1 MERRKLFYIMGIDWS
16 WIYQRPQIFAEKL
29 ARDFQVTVLFP
40 RSVLKWR
47 DNLPTIPNIEFRILW
62 TFPYQEK
69 NTLIG
74 KIARWIN
81 KKLFRDIA
89 DFSYVYV
96 GYPLYARYLPE
107 NYRGNVIYDC
117 MDDYA
122 ALYPD
127 PKRADRIIQ
136 WENKLINYS
145 DLIVASSK
153 RLLEKVNSIAGE
165 SKGILIR
172 NGVKITDI
180 YKLKLAQQK
189 EKYRICYIGTIAE
202 WFDYELLT
210 ESLSRVD
217 NIKYHL
223 IGPASTKVFQDGIV
237 YEGVVQHE
245 KLGDAIREYDCLMM
259 PFRVNE
265 IVLSVDP
272 VKLYEYIAFGKCI
285 ISVYYPEV
293 KRFQDFVYFYKTH
306 EEYIELLE
314 TLKDQGFPPKYTKNQ
329 QKEFLTNNTWDKRY
343 ETLKREIE
351 NLENKDEN

>member
-1 MERRKLFYIMGIDWS
+1 MERGKLFYIMGIDWS

-29 ARDFQVTVLFP
+29 ANDYQVTVLFP

-47 DNLPTIPNIEFRILW
+47 DNSPTIPNIEFRILW
-62 TFPYQEK
+62 TLPYQEK
-69 NTLIG
+69 NIVIG

-81 KKLFRDIA
+81 RKLFRDIA

-96 GYPLYARYLPE
+96 GYPLYARYVPE
-107 NYRGNVIYDC
+107 DYRGKVIYDC
-117 MDDYA
+117 MDDHA

-127 PKRADRIIQ
+127 PQRVDRIIQ
-136 WENKLINYS
+136 WENKLIHHS
-145 DLIVASSK
+145 DLIVASSN

-172 NGVKITDI
+172 NGVKNADVHE
-180 YKLKLAQQK
+180 LKLAQQK
-189 EKYRICYIGTIAE
+189 EIYRLCYIGTISE

-210 ESLSRVD
+210 ESLRQVD
-217 NIKYHL
+217 KIQYHL
-223 IGPASTKVFQDGIV
+223 IGPASTKVLQDGIV

-245 KLGDAIREYDCLMM
+245 NLGDAIKEYDCLIM

-285 ISVYYPEV
+285 ISVYYPEIE
-293 KRFQDFVYFYKTH
+293 RFEDFVYFYKTH
-306 EEYIELLE
+306 EEYIVLLE
-314 TLKDQGFPPKYTKNQ
+314 TLKNQGFPPKYSKQ
-329 QKEFLTNNTWDKRY
+329 QQEEFLKSNTWDMRY
-343 ETLKREIE
+343 EVLKKELQIGE
-351 NLENKDEN
+351 HK